1 MEATSARAA
10 LLLKERGVANVRA
23 LTGGW
28 NDWVNDGNP
37 VQSGREP
44 VR

>member
-10 LLLKERGVANVRA
+10 LMLKRRGVADVRA

-28 NDWVNDGNP
+28 NDWVNAGNP
-37 VQSGREP
+37 VETR
-44 VR
+44 

>member
-10 LLLKERGVANVRA
+10 LLLKERGVADVRA

-37 VQSGREP
+37 TEGGSP
-44 VR
+44 KL